1 MPLNQRLLFLVAL
14 LALHALALLAHH
26 LLQPPPIPVP
36 PPPHPGLQH
45 CLVLSLNASREPL
58 ALSPSLSCTIFPGE
72 RFSPSQFFFA
82 SPAARRKL
90 VDTSLQ
96 DIASD
101 LSNNNSLSIYLN
113 HVHIWRRI
121 ARSNLSTPVLVLED
135 DAVVTA
141 TNLQLLN
148 DILEQMQHRRNF
160 VLKLFSDN
168 LFWWGYKEWNAT
180 LHVGAHD
187 VKTCQC
193 RPWLQTWST
202 AAYVLDAHAARALLA
217 RAMPAEKHVDVF
229 LHDQGCI
236 DKTIELSVVD
246 PSIVSLSM
254 RPSEHAHESSFLP
267 RLRLL
272 IRELIENIK
281 RDSCGAIT

>member
-1 MPLNQRLLFLVAL
+1 MLNQRLLFLVAI
-14 LALHALALLAHH
+14 LALHVLALLAHH
-26 LLQPPPIPVP
+26 LFQAQPSPTP
-36 PPPHPGLQH
+36 PPPHPGLKH
-45 CLVLSLNASREPL
+45 CLVLSLNTTRPPL
-58 ALSPSLSCTIFPGE
+58 MLSPSLSCPVFPGQ
-72 RFSPSQFFFA
+72 RFSPAQFFFA

-90 VDTSLQ
+90 IDTSLQ

-113 HVHIWRRI
+113 HVHIWQRI
-121 ARSNLSTPVLVLED
+121 AGGNFSSPVLVLED
-135 DAVVTA
+135 DAVLSPHGLV
-141 TNLQLLN
+141 LLN
-148 DILEQMQHRRNF
+148 DILEQMQQRRNF

-187 VKTCQC
+187 IKTCQC

-202 AAYVLDAHAARALLA
+202 AAYVLDAHAARTLLT
-217 RAMPAEKHVDVF
+217 RAMPVEKHVDVF

-236 DKTIELSVVD
+236 DKSIELSVVD

-281 RDSCGAIT
+281 KDSCVL